1 MIKCTRCDCNT
12 THDYIA
18 QVESDDVCLDCITQD
33 EDDQLQWEQAEARLE
48 QFLDAQG
55 EGQ

>member
-1 MIKCTRCDCNT
+1 MIKCKRCDCNT

-18 QVESDDVCLDCITQD
+18 NLDNGQHIGLTVCLDCITED
-33 EDDQLQWEQAEARLE
+33 EHDQLDNINN
-48 QFLDAQG
+48 FFG

>member
-18 QVESDDVCLDCITQD
+18 QVESGDVCLDCIT
-33 EDDQLQWEQAEARLE
+33 EEESNNLEWELAEARHD
-48 QFLDAQG
+48 QFLEAQG

>member
-18 QVESDDVCLDCITQD
+18 QVESGDVCLDCITQD
-33 EDDQLQWEQAEARLE
+33 EDDQLQWELAEARHEQYLE
-48 QFLDAQG
+48 AQG

>member
-18 QVESDDVCLDCITQD
+18 QVESGEVCLDCITQD
-33 EDDQLQWEQAEARLE
+33 EDDQLQWEQAEARFE
-48 QFLDAQG
+48 QFQEAQG

>member
-18 QVESDDVCLDCITQD
+18 QVESDSVCLDCITQD
-33 EDDQLQWEQAEARLE
+33 EDDQLQWELAEARHVQVLE
-48 QFLDAQG
+48 AKG

>member
-1 MIKCTRCDCNT
+1 MIKCKRCDCNT